1 MVGSNRKSMC
11 SVLISLSV
19 NCIIFLQVLGQ
30 LDKKF
35 IACEITYT
43 SSDPT
48 LHKVSEIIVL
58 FDQHAVHERVRLET
72 LTEEN
77 YETLENGDR
86 VIRTCMIT
94 PPLEMTLPES
104 EVRLMMAY
112 AKTFILWGLHF
123 TQVFVMVIILSTSFN
138 FFFFA

>member
-11 SVLISLSV
+11 SI

-35 IACEITYT
+35 IACKITYT

-48 LHKVSEIIVL
+48 LHKVNEIIIL

-77 YETLENGDR
+77 YESLENGER

-112 AKTFILWGLHF
+112 TRTLIQWGLHF
-123 TQVFVMVIILSTSFN
+123 TQVCAMVNISSASFN
-138 FFFFA
+138 